1 MRSRFSAQRI
11 NMFFVYILII
21 LVCLAAL
28 YLFLISPRTSK
39 RNDFKALIRDYAH
52 RGLHGGEIIENTCE
66 AFENACKNGF
76 GMELDVQ
83 LSSDGEVIVLHDY
96 DTDRVCKECRSVAS
110 TGASTLVSLEMT
122 NGASHIP
129 LFKDVLET
137 VCGRAPLL
145 IELKGESFD
154 TRLCG
159 KLHELLTGYDGE
171 YCVESFNPMLL
182 REFKRLEP
190 DTACGILSCNMTE
203 FKKMHFLLRFAL
215 QNLLLNFLCRPDFIA
230 YKFSDKCLSLDICHA
245 LGAKKLLWTPK
256 GEAECTAAR
265 QQADAIIF
273 ENEV

>member
-11 NMFFVYILII
+11 KMVFIYILII
-21 LVCLAAL
+21 FAFLAAL
-28 YLFLISPRTSK
+28 YLFLIAPRMSK

-52 RGLHGGEIIENTCE
+52 RGLHGGEIIENTLE
-66 AFENACKNGF
+66 SFENACKNGF

-83 LSSDGEVIVLHDY
+83 LSSDGEVVVLHDY
-96 DTDRVCKECRSVAS
+96 DTGRVCKEQHSVAS
-110 TGASTLVSLEMT
+110 TDALSLVSLEMT
-122 NGASHIP
+122 NGVSHIP
-129 LFKDVLET
+129 LLKDVLKT
-137 VCGRAPLL
+137 VDGRAPLL

-203 FKKMHFLLRFAL
+203 IKKMHFLLRFVL

-230 YKFSDKCLSLDICHA
+230 YKYGDGCLSLDICHV
-245 LGAKKLLWTPK
+245 LGAKKFLWTPK

-265 QQADAIIF
+265 QQSDAIIF